1 MMEKKNAILT
11 SSSSIKQ
18 AGEDDKPEELTA
30 RHISHI
36 NID

>member
-1 MMEKKNAILT
+1 MTEKRNAVPA

-18 AGEDDKPEELTA
+18 ARDDDKPEESTA